1 MKLFLCYDCIFFL
14 PDFSKKKEVRCW
26 NCSCYYI
33 VLLKISFG
41 IIFSLFHVGIESV
54 AKNVRSIYGLI
65 WKKGR
70 SCFFFSQANLF
81 VQWFCEPS
89 CYNII
94 LQSPQWNFE
103 IPASPLD
110 ESIWYNEWLFKTKI
124 TSWFMNFFSLLID
137 PWSGYVCTSLH
148 NTSNIAI
155 ISNSFWFII
164 FISNYLNFLN
174 SYRWWIKQLFD
185 EKENT
190 MEPKKFY
197 SQIEMPNSTR

>member
-1 MKLFLCYDCIFFL
+1 M
-14 PDFSKKKEVRCW
+14 
-26 NCSCYYI
+26 
-33 VLLKISFG
+33 
-41 IIFSLFHVGIESV
+41 GIESV
-54 AKNVRSIYGLI
+54 AKNVRSICGLI
-65 WKKGR
+65 RKKR
-70 SCFFFSQANLF
+70 TLMLFFSQANLF

-94 LQSPQWNFE
+94 LQSPPQWNFQ

-164 FISNYLNFLN
+164 FISNYGSTFLN

-190 MEPKKFY
+190 M
-197 SQIEMPNSTR
+197 